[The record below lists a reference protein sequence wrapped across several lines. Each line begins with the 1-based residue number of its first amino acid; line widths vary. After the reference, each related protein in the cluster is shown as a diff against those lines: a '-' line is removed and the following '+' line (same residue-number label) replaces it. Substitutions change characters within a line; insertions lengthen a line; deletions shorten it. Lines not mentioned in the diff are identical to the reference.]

1 MKTEIH
7 NCYIFVENSEINV
20 CGNMI
25 STWDMKK
32 AIWVTSGL
40 LSLFS
45 LANTSCDGLDEH
57 YSTNPNHRLSFSVDI
72 LSFDTVFTTIGSATK
87 QFMVY
92 NPNKE
97 ALNIQSIMLASGG
110 ESGFRLNVDG
120 RKGDYF
126 GDVGILAE
134 DSMFVFVEVN
144 VNPNNSDQPLLVE
157 DSIVFM
163 TNGGMQAVRL
173 EAYGQ
178 NMHLHKGGVHI
189 TKDTTYTADL
199 PHLVYDSIMVA
210 EGATLRLAEGTTL
223 YMHDKANIVVSGRLM
238 AEGSMENPVVIRGDR
253 LDFVLENI
261 LPYDRTPGQWG
272 GIFFKPGSF
281 GSRLEHTIVRN
292 GTNGITV
299 EPSEPGNTK
308 LEISNSQLTNM
319 KGNVLTA
326 INSKLVVTNTEIS
339 NAGGTV
345 VALAGGDYRFIH
357 CSLINYMRLVQR
369 STECLVMANA
379 YKQNDAHLPENNV
392 VPLNARFDNCL
403 IDGSFGAGKNPLSGE
418 IALSSV
424 DEAGFDYYF
433 NHCVL
438 TTVGNDDGR
447 FESTLFTTED
457 NYPVY
462 RKTGGEANKYQFDFR
477 PDTVI
482 SLGVG
487 KADPAISAHY
497 PVDRLGVNRSES
509 KNGPT
514 IGAYEF
520 AE

>member
-1 MKTEIH
+1 
-7 NCYIFVENSEINV
+7 
-20 CGNMI
+20 
-25 STWDMKK
+25 MKK
-32 AIWVTSGL
+32 ITLLILGL

-45 LANTSCDGLDEH
+45 LIGTSCDGLDEH
-57 YSTNPNHRLSFSVDI
+57 YSTNPNYRLSFSVDT

-87 QFMVY
+87 KFMVY

-126 GDVGILAE
+126 DNVGILAE

-144 VNPNNSDQPLLVE
+144 VNPNDSNQPLLVE
-157 DSIVFM
+157 DSVVFM
-163 TNGGMQAVRL
+163 TNGGKQTVLL

-178 NMHLHKGGVHI
+178 NMHLYKGGLHI
-189 TKDTTYTADL
+189 TKDTTFTADL

-210 EGATLRLAEGTTL
+210 EGATLHLTEGVYNMKLSERQLA
-223 YMHDKANIVVSGRLM
+223 IS
-238 AEGSMENPVVIRGDR
+238 
-253 LDFVLENI
+253 
-261 LPYDRTPGQWG
+261 
-272 GIFFKPGSF
+272 
-281 GSRLEHTIVRN
+281 
-292 GTNGITV
+292 GITI
-299 EPSEPGNTK
+299 EASEPVDTK

-319 KGNVLTA
+319 KGNVLTS
-326 INSKLVVTNTEIS
+326 INSKLMVTNTEIS

-345 VALAGGDYRFIH
+345 VALAGGDYQFTH
-357 CSLINYMRLVQR
+357 CSLVNYMRLVQR

-379 YKQNDAHLPENNV
+379 YMQNSENKV
-392 VPLNARFDNCL
+392 VPLKARFDNCL

-424 DEAGFDYYF
+424 DEADFDYYF

-438 TTVGNDDGR
+438 TTIGSDNGC

-457 NYPVY
+457 NYPSY

-487 KADPAISAHY
+487 KADPAVSANY
-497 PVDRLGVNRSES
+497 PVDRLGINRLES
-509 KNGPT
+509 SDGPT

-520 AE
+520 VKE

>member
-1 MKTEIH
+1 
-7 NCYIFVENSEINV
+7 
-20 CGNMI
+20 
-25 STWDMKK
+25 MKK
-32 AIWVTSGL
+32 ITLLILGL

-45 LANTSCDGLDEH
+45 LIGTSCDGLDEH
-57 YSTNPNHRLSFSVDI
+57 YSTNPNYRLSFSVDT

-126 GDVGILAE
+126 DNVGILAE

-144 VNPNNSDQPLLVE
+144 VNPNDSNQPLLVE
-157 DSIVFM
+157 DSVVFM
-163 TNGGMQAVRL
+163 TNGGKQTVLL

-178 NMHLHKGGVHI
+178 NMHLYKGGLHI
-189 TKDTTYTADL
+189 TKDTTFTADL

-210 EGATLRLAEGTTL
+210 DGATLHLTEGATL
-223 YMHDKANIVVSGRLM
+223 YMHDKANIVISGRLIS
-238 AEGSMENPVVIRGDR
+238 EGSLENPVVIRGDR
-253 LDFVLENI
+253 LDFVLDDI

-272 GIFFKPGSF
+272 GIFFKAGSF
-281 GSRLEHTIVRN
+281 GNRMEHTIVRN
-292 GTNGITV
+292 GTSGITI
-299 EPSEPGNTK
+299 EASEPVDTK

-319 KGNVLTA
+319 KGNVLTS
-326 INSKLVVTNTEIS
+326 INSKLMVTNTEIS
-339 NAGGTV
+339 NAGGSV
-345 VALAGGDYRFIH
+345 VALAGGDYQFTH
-357 CSLINYMRLVQR
+357 CSLVNYMRLVQR

-379 YKQNDAHLPENNV
+379 YMQNSENKV
-392 VPLNARFDNCL
+392 VPLKARFDNCL

-424 DEAGFDYYF
+424 DEADFDYYF

-438 TTVGNDDGR
+438 TTIGSDNGC

-457 NYPVY
+457 NYPSY

-487 KADPAISAHY
+487 KADPAVSANY
-497 PVDRLGVNRSES
+497 PVDRLGINRLES
-509 KNGPT
+509 SDGPT

-520 AE
+520 VKE

>member
-1 MKTEIH
+1 
-7 NCYIFVENSEINV
+7 
-20 CGNMI
+20 
-25 STWDMKK
+25 MKK
-32 AIWVTSGL
+32 AVLFIFSL
-40 LSLFS
+40 LSLF
-45 LANTSCDGLDEH
+45 LMIGVSCDGLDEH
-57 YSTNPNHRLSFSVDI
+57 YSTNPNYRLSFSVDT

-126 GDVGILAE
+126 DNVGILAE

-144 VNPNNSDQPLLVE
+144 VNPNDSNQPLLVE
-157 DSIVFM
+157 DSVVFM
-163 TNGGMQAVRL
+163 TNAGKQTVLL

-178 NMHLHKGGVHI
+178 NMHLYKGGVHI
-189 TKDTTYTADL
+189 TRDTTFTADL
-199 PHLVYDSIMVA
+199 PHLVYDSIMIA
-210 EGATLRLAEGTTL
+210 EGATLHLAAGATL
-223 YMHDKANIVVSGRLM
+223 YMHDKANLVVAGRLI
-238 AEGSMENPVVIRGDR
+238 AEGTMDKPVVIRGDR
-253 LDFVLENI
+253 LDFVLDDI

-272 GIFFKPGSF
+272 GIYFKPESYGN
-281 GSRLEHTIVRN
+281 RLEHTIIRN
-292 GTNGITV
+292 GTSGITI
-299 EPSEPGNTK
+299 EASEPKDSK

-319 KGNVLTA
+319 KENVLTS
-326 INSKLVVTNTEIS
+326 INSKLTVINTEIS

-345 VALAGGDYRFIH
+345 VALAGGDCQFIH
-357 CSLINYMRLVQR
+357 CSLVNYMRLVQR

-379 YKQNDAHLPENNV
+379 YMQNSENII
-392 VPLNARFDNCL
+392 VPLKAHFDNCL
-403 IDGSFGAGKNPLSGE
+403 VDGSFGPGKNPLTGE

-424 DEAGFDYYF
+424 DEANFDYYF

-438 TTVGNDDGR
+438 TTVGSDNGR

-457 NYPVY
+457 SAPLY
-462 RKTGGEANKYQFDFR
+462 RMTGGEANKYQFDFR

-487 KADPAISAHY
+487 KADPAVSAQY
-497 PVDRLGVNRSES
+497 PIDRYGVNRLES
-509 KNGPT
+509 SNGPT

-520 AE
+520 VEK

>member
-1 MKTEIH
+1 
-7 NCYIFVENSEINV
+7 
-20 CGNMI
+20 
-25 STWDMKK
+25 MKK
-32 AIWVTSGL
+32 ITLLILGL

-45 LANTSCDGLDEH
+45 LIGTSCDGLDEH
-57 YSTNPNHRLSFSVDI
+57 YSTNPNYRLSFSVDT

-126 GDVGILAE
+126 DNVGILAE

-144 VNPNNSDQPLLVE
+144 VNPNDSNQPLLVE
-157 DSIVFM
+157 DSVVFM
-163 TNGGMQAVRL
+163 TNGGKQTVLL

-178 NMHLHKGGVHI
+178 NMYLYKGGLHI
-189 TKDTTYTADL
+189 TKDTTFTADL

-210 EGATLRLAEGTTL
+210 EGATLHLTEGATL
-223 YMHDKANIVVSGRLM
+223 YMHDKANIVVSGRLIS
-238 AEGSMENPVVIRGDR
+238 EGSLENPVVIRGDR
-253 LDFVLENI
+253 
-261 LPYDRTPGQWG
+261 
-272 GIFFKPGSF
+272 
-281 GSRLEHTIVRN
+281 VRN
-292 GTNGITV
+292 GTSGITI
-299 EPSEPGNTK
+299 EASEPVDTK

-319 KGNVLTA
+319 KGNVLTS
-326 INSKLVVTNTEIS
+326 INSKLMVTNTEIS
-339 NAGGTV
+339 NAGGSV
-345 VALAGGDYRFIH
+345 VALAGGDYQFTH
-357 CSLINYMRLVQR
+357 CSLVNYMRLVQR

-379 YKQNDAHLPENNV
+379 YMQNSENKV
-392 VPLNARFDNCL
+392 VPLKARFDNCL
-403 IDGSFGAGKNPLSGE
+403 VDGSFGAGKNPLSGE

-424 DEAGFDYYF
+424 DEADFDYYF

-438 TTVGNDDGR
+438 TTVGSDNGC

-457 NYPVY
+457 NYPSY

-487 KADPAISAHY
+487 KADPAVSANY
-497 PVDRLGVNRSES
+497 PVDRLGINRLES
-509 KNGPT
+509 SDGPT

-520 AE
+520 VKE